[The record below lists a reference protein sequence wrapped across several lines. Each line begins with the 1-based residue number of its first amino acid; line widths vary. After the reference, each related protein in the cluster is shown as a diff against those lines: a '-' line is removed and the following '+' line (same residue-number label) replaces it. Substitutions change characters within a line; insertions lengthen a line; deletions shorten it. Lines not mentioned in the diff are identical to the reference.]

1 MMKLFFTQL
10 FVCLCCVSYAQKLDP
25 LRDIDYSTLYIP
37 FEHASSQ
44 LKPEYIPYIYKLA
57 DSLIRTPNMYIVV
70 RGHVCCVNRNKL
82 AKKRARVVRDYL
94 LLFGASKH
102 RVSAIG
108 VKNTMPLVY
117 PEKNKHDELI
127 NMRVDFVLGFKRQQ

>member
-1 MMKLFFTQL
+1 MKLFFTIL
-10 FVCLCCVSYAQKLDP
+10 LLCCLNVSYTQIDP
-25 LRDIDYSTLYIP
+25 LRDIDYSKLYIP

-57 DSLIRTPNMYIVV
+57 DSIQRTPNLYVVV

-94 LLFGASKH
+94 LLFGANKN

-108 VKNTMPLVY
+108 VKNTMPLVF

-127 NMRVDFVLGFKRQQ
+127 NMRVDFVLGFKRQ